1 VKLLILSNLYPPHV
15 LGGYEFLARDIAETL
30 ARYGHEVRVLTTG
43 EPAGPET
50 VTRSLRL
57 ARPFGQPAG
66 RDRLRHLWAGL
77 VNRAAM
83 RRHLRTHGRPDVVLV
98 MSLRR
103 LGLAPL
109 RVLQEVGVP
118 YVLTVHDDWPVAF
131 GVAPGAGLRA
141 RMGGWLDEVLLPT
154 RSWSGISP
162 TSVVYLSRAV
172 RGSVLAAGVPLPPG
186 EVRPQGVDLSLFT
199 PRPFRPMRPEPR
211 LLFVGRL
218 HPSKAPEV
226 ALEALSDLERRGV
239 TAALTLA
246 GEADAPEY
254 REALQQR
261 ARALGLEERITWA
274 GQVPRERLPLLY
286 WEADALL
293 FLSRLAHE
301 GQGLTYLEAM
311 ACGVPVVASPS
322 GGAREFLER
331 HDAARLAPACTSESL
346 ADALA
351 SLYRAPEAQ
360 EALVTR
366 ALGIVRAHASLEV
379 YVQGLEDVLRQA
391 ATRRAPAHSRNETHE
406 AHAP

>member
-1 VKLLILSNLYPPHV
+1 VKILILSNLYPPYV
-15 LGGYEFLARDIAETL
+15 LGGYELLARDIAEEL
-30 ARYGHEVRVLTTG
+30 ARCGHSVRVLTTG

-57 ARPFGQPAG
+57 ARPFGRPAG
-66 RDRLRHLWAGL
+66 RDRLRHFWAGL

-83 RRHLRTHGRPDVVLV
+83 RRYLRTHGRPEVVLV

-109 RVLQEVGVP
+109 RVLQEVGIP
-118 YVLTVHDDWPVAF
+118 FVLTVNDDWPVAF
-131 GVAPGAGLRA
+131 GVTPAAGLRT
-141 RMGGWLDEVLLPT
+141 RMGGWLDEALIPA
-154 RSWSGISP
+154 RSWSGVSP
-162 TSVVYLSRAV
+162 ASVVYLSRAV
-172 RGSVLAAGVPLPPG
+172 RDSVRAAGVPLPSG

-199 PRPFRPMRPEPR
+199 PRPFRPMRPKPR

-226 ALEALSDLERRGV
+226 ALAALSDLERRGI
-239 TAALTLA
+239 TATLTFA

-254 REALQQR
+254 REALQR
-261 ARALGLEERITWA
+261 EARVLGLEEHITWA

-286 WEADALL
+286 READALL

-331 HDAARLAPACTSESL
+331 HAAARLAPGCESGLL
-346 ADALA
+346 ADELA
-351 SLYRAPEAQ
+351 SLLRAPEAQ

-366 ALGIVRAHASLEV
+366 ALRVVRAHASLET
-379 YVQGLEDVLRQA
+379 YVQGLEHVLRQA
-391 ATRRAPAHSRNETHE
+391 ARQHAPAPSRNDPHE
-406 AHAP
+406 AHTT

>member
-1 VKLLILSNLYPPHV
+1 MKILILSNLYPPDI
-15 LGGYEFLARDIAETL
+15 LGGYELLARDIAEEL
-30 ARYGHEVRVLTTG
+30 ARCGHTVRVLTTG
-43 EPAGPET
+43 GPGGPGN

-57 ARPFGQPAG
+57 ARPFGRPAG

-83 RRHLRTHGRPDVVLV
+83 WRYLRTQGRPDVVLV

-109 RVLQEVGVP
+109 RVLQEAGVP
-118 YVLTVHDDWPVAF
+118 FVLTVHDDWPVAF
-131 GVAPGAGLRA
+131 GVGQAAGLHT
-141 RMGGWLDEVLLPT
+141 RMGHWLDEVLIPT
-154 RSWSGISP
+154 RSWCGITP
-162 TSVVYLSRAV
+162 ASVVYLSRAV
-172 RGSVLAAGVPLPPG
+172 RGSVRAAGVPLPPG

-226 ALEALSDLERRGV
+226 ALEALSELERRGV
-239 TAALTLA
+239 TASLTFA

-254 REALQQR
+254 REALQRR
-261 ARALGLEERITWA
+261 ARALGLEERVTWA

-331 HDAARLAPACTSESL
+331 HAAARLAPACRSGFL
-346 ADALA
+346 ADELA
-351 SLYRAPEAQ
+351 SLHRAPEAQ

-366 ALGIVRAHASLEV
+366 ALGIVRAHASLET

-391 ATRRAPAHSRNETHE
+391 ARRQAPEPSRNETHE
-406 AHAP
+406 AHTP

>member
-1 VKLLILSNLYPPHV
+1 VQILILSNLYPPHV
-15 LGGYEFLARDIAETL
+15 LGGYELLARDIAEELT
-30 ARYGHEVRVLTTG
+30 RCGHVVRVLTTG
-43 EPAGPET
+43 EPTGPET

-57 ARPFGQPAG
+57 ARPFGRPAG

-83 RRHLRTHGRPDVVLV
+83 WRYLRTHGRPDVVLI

-109 RVLQEVGVP
+109 RVLQEVSVP
-118 YVLTVHDDWPVAF
+118 FVLTVNDDWPVAF
-131 GVAPGAGLRA
+131 GVAPGAGLRT
-141 RMGGWLDEVLLPT
+141 RLGGWLDEVLIPA
-154 RSWSGISP
+154 RSWSAITP
-162 TSVVYLSRAV
+162 AAVVYLSHAV
-172 RGSVLAAGVPLPPG
+172 RGSVRAAGVPLPPG

-218 HPSKAPEV
+218 HPSKAPDV

-239 TAALTLA
+239 TATLTFA

-254 REALQQR
+254 REALQR
-261 ARALGLEERITWA
+261 KARALRIEERITWA

-286 WEADALL
+286 READALL

-331 HDAARLAPACTSESL
+331 HAAARLAPACTGEFL
-346 ADALA
+346 ADELS

-366 ALGIVRAHASLEV
+366 ALRVVRAHASLET
-379 YVQGLEDVLRQA
+379 YAQGLEDVLRQA
-391 ATRRAPAHSRNETHE
+391 ARRRAPAPSQNETHD